1 MFIYPLN
8 LSLNPW
14 FLAIAEI
21 SITAPNALD
30 NYYHLHKMTPGLIE
44 VRVQNM
50 LNSRVVETTP
60 SSSRKIKL
68 SLMGPAFI
76 AAIGYIDPGNFAT
89 NIQSGAS
96 FGYTLLWV
104 VVWANVMAM
113 LIQLLSAKLGIATG
127 KNLAEHI
134 RDRFPRPAVW
144 AYWVQAEIIAMATDL
159 AEFIGAA
166 IGFKLLLGVTLL
178 EGAILT
184 GIATFLILMLQKRGQ
199 KPLEWGIG
207 SLLLFV
213 ALAYM
218 VELVFSQPQLGPLLK
233 GMALPDLPNGDA
245 VFLAA
250 GVLGATIMPH
260 VIYLHSSLTQA
271 PGENSKADRY
281 AATKVDVAIAMT
293 IAGFVNLAMMATAA
307 AAFHFNGHSGITDL
321 DQAYLTLQ
329 PLLGQAAAT
338 IFGLSLVAAGLSS
351 TVVGTL
357 AGQVVMQG
365 FVRFYIPLW
374 VRRVV
379 TMLPS
384 FIVIMLGM
392 DATRILV
399 LSQVLLSFG
408 IALALVPL
416 LSFTG
421 NRELMGEMVNS
432 RTIQTMGKL
441 IVVVVVGLNGYL
453 LVSSL
458 L

>member
-1 MFIYPLN
+1 
-8 LSLNPW
+8 
-14 FLAIAEI
+14 
-21 SITAPNALD
+21 
-30 NYYHLHKMTPGLIE
+30 
-44 VRVQNM
+44 M
-50 LNSRVVETTP
+50 LNSRAVSTSR
-60 SSSRKIKL
+60 SSIRLKL

-89 NIQSGAS
+89 NIQAGAS
-96 FGYTLLWV
+96 YGYKLLWV
-104 VVWANVMAM
+104 VVWANFMAM

-178 EGAILT
+178 EGAVLT
-184 GIATFLILMLQKRGQ
+184 GIATFIILAIQKRGQ
-199 KPLEWGIG
+199 KSLEVVIAG
-207 SLLLFV
+207 LLLFV
-213 ALAYM
+213 AAAYI
-218 VELVFSQPQLGPLLK
+218 VELFFSRPQMIELGK
-233 GMALPDLPNGDA
+233 GMLIPDLPSHDA

-260 VIYLHSSLTQA
+260 VIYLHSSLTQRSS
-271 PGENSKADRY
+271 ENSKAELY
-281 AATKVDVAIAMT
+281 SSTKLDVAIAMT

-307 AAFHFNGHSGITDL
+307 AAFHFSGHSGIAEL
-321 DQAYLTLQ
+321 EQAYLTLQ

-365 FVRFYIPLW
+365 FVRFYIPIW

-379 TMLPS
+379 TMMPS
-384 FIVIMLGM
+384 FIVILAGM

-408 IALALVPL
+408 IALALLPL
-416 LSFTG
+416 LAFTG
-421 NRELMGEMVNS
+421 NRQLMGEMTN
-432 RTIQTMGKL
+432 TPLIQNLGRL
-441 IVVVVVGLNGYL
+441 IVLIVISLNFYL
-453 LVSSL
+453 LISTL

>member
-1 MFIYPLN
+1 
-8 LSLNPW
+8 
-14 FLAIAEI
+14 
-21 SITAPNALD
+21 
-30 NYYHLHKMTPGLIE
+30 
-44 VRVQNM
+44 M
-50 LNSRVVETTP
+50 LNSRAVDT
-60 SSSRKIKL
+60 SRRTSRRIKL

-89 NIQSGAS
+89 NIQAGAS

-104 VVWANVMAM
+104 VVWANIMAM

-178 EGAILT
+178 EGAVLT

-199 KPLEWGIG
+199 KPLELVIAG
-207 SLLLFV
+207 LLIFV
-213 ALAYM
+213 AAAYI
-218 VELVFSQPQLGPLLK
+218 VELIFSQPELAALGR
-233 GMALPDLPNGDA
+233 GMLVPELPNRDA

-260 VIYLHSSLTQA
+260 VIYLHSSLTQTA
-271 PGENSKADRY
+271 GDDSKTSRY
-281 AATKVDVAIAMT
+281 AATKLDVAIAMT

-307 AAFHFNGHSGITDL
+307 AAFHFNGYGSIAEIE
-321 DQAYLTLQ
+321 QAYLTLQ
-329 PLLGQAAAT
+329 PLLGNAAAT

-365 FVRFYIPLW
+365 FVRFYIPIW
-374 VRRVV
+374 VRRTV

-384 FIVIMLGM
+384 FIVILAGM

-399 LSQVLLSFG
+399 MSQVLLSFG

-416 LSFTG
+416 LAFTG
-421 NRELMGEMVNS
+421 NKELMGEMVNS
-432 RTIQTMGKL
+432 KL
-441 IVVVVVGLNGYL
+441 IQVLGKIIVLVVVGLNAYL
-453 LVSSL
+453 LISL

>member
-1 MFIYPLN
+1 
-8 LSLNPW
+8 
-14 FLAIAEI
+14 
-21 SITAPNALD
+21 
-30 NYYHLHKMTPGLIE
+30 
-44 VRVQNM
+44 M
-50 LNSRVVETTP
+50 LNSRTVNETT
-60 SSSRKIKL
+60 SIRRSRKIKL

-113 LIQLLSAKLGIATG
+113 LIQLLSAKLGIATN

-134 RDRFPRPAVW
+134 RDRFPRPVVW

-166 IGFKLLLGVTLL
+166 IGFKMLFGVSLLQGTV
-178 EGAILT
+178 LT
-184 GIATFLILMLQKRGQ
+184 AIATFLILMLQRRDQ
-199 KPLEWGIG
+199 KPLELVIG
-207 SLLLFV
+207 GLLLFV
-213 ALAYM
+213 AAAYI
-218 VELVFSQPQLGPLLK
+218 VELAFSQPQLSGVLK
-233 GMALPDLPNGDA
+233 GMAIPDLPNSDA

-260 VIYLHSSLTQA
+260 VIYLHSSLTQNA
-271 PGENSKADRY
+271 GKDSKAERY

-307 AAFHFNGHSGITDL
+307 AAFHFNGHTGIVDL

-329 PLLGQAAAT
+329 PLLGNAAAT
-338 IFGLSLVAAGLSS
+338 IFGLSLLAAGLSS

-365 FVRFYIPLW
+365 FIRFYIPLW

-392 DATRILV
+392 DATRVLV

-416 LSFTG
+416 LVFTS
-421 NRELMGEMVNS
+421 NRQLMGEMVNS
-432 RTIQTMGKL
+432 RTIQYIGIS

-458 L
+458 F